1 LAESHTVFRTRFVDE
16 VTDAIEMNEPEIPP
30 SIDTTPPLNASAA
43 CTPSE
48 WMPHATPPPTPDAG
62 IAGRKPPCAARW
74 REDEDA
80 VIVQH
85 YGQLPVAQ
93 IRERFLPQRSI
104 AGICARAERLGV
116 TGAPRNG
123 WTKQELLRL
132 KEFYGRVPVAELIRS
147 HLPNRSKAAIHT
159 RAYALRLTSKASAP
173 WTSSELEV
181 LATHYRAISVPEL
194 QKRHLPHRT
203 RAAIATQAR
212 MMGISQPA
220 SVSWTGDEDRMLRE
234 HYPSMA
240 IPAIRA
246 RYLPHRSNEAVR
258 GRADV
263 LGLRKFPRIGPWTEE
278 QLALLRSEFPKPGGV
293 LRLCEH
299 FRCSGNTIR
308 NKARELGLSS
318 PRSRQWSDSELA
330 TLRGIY
336 PTPEEPSDSIAERT
350 RAALFAA
357 EADAMTEYV
366 E

>member
-1 LAESHTVFRTRFVDE
+1 
-16 VTDAIEMNEPEIPP
+16 MNEPEIPT
-30 SIDTTPPLNASAA
+30 STGTTLLHPSAA
-43 CTPSE
+43 SMGAEWTPQA
-48 WMPHATPPPTPDAG
+48 MPLPTPEAG
-62 IAGRKPPCAARW
+62 IVGRKEPCAVRW

-80 VIVQH
+80 VIAQH
-85 YGQLPVAQ
+85 YGQLPVAR
-93 IRERFLPQRSI
+93 IRERFLPRRSV
-104 AGICARAERLGV
+104 AGICARAERLGI
-116 TGAPRNG
+116 TGTPRNA
-123 WTKQELLRL
+123 WTNQELLRL
-132 KEFYGRVPVAELIRS
+132 KEFYGRMPVAELIRS
-147 HLPNRSKAAIHT
+147 HLPKRSKAAIHT

-173 WTSSELEV
+173 WTSSELDV
-181 LATHYRAISVPEL
+181 LAAHYRTISVPEL

-220 SVSWTGDEDRMLRE
+220 SASWTGDEDRMLRE

-240 IPAIRA
+240 VPAIRA

-308 NKARELGLSS
+308 NKARELGLCG
-318 PRSRQWSDSELA
+318 PRSKQWSDAELA
-330 TLRGIY
+330 SLRGLY
-336 PTPEEPSDSIAERT
+336 PTHEETIDSIAERT
-350 RAALFAA
+350 RAAPSAVGIDA
-357 EADAMTEYV
+357 TADCV

>member
-1 LAESHTVFRTRFVDE
+1 
-16 VTDAIEMNEPEIPP
+16 MNEPEIPTG
-30 SIDTTPPLNASAA
+30 IGTTPLHPSAA
-43 CTPSE
+43 STGAE
-48 WMPHATPPPTPDAG
+48 WPPQAMPLPTPDAG
-62 IAGRKPPCAARW
+62 IAGRKEPCAARW

-80 VIVQH
+80 VIAQH

-93 IRERFLPQRSI
+93 IRERFLPQRSV

-116 TGAPRNG
+116 TGTPRNA
-123 WTKQELLRL
+123 WTNQELLRL
-132 KEFYGRVPVAELIRS
+132 KEFYGRMPVAELIRS

-173 WTSSELEV
+173 WTPSELEV
-181 LATHYRAISVPEL
+181 LAAHYRTISVPEL

-212 MMGISQPA
+212 MVGISQPA
-220 SVSWTGDEDRMLRE
+220 SASWTGDEDRMLRD

-240 IPAIRA
+240 IPAIRT

-263 LGLRKFPRIGPWTEE
+263 LGLRKFPRIGPWTED
-278 QLALLRSEFPKPGGV
+278 QLALLRSEFPKSGGV
-293 LRLCEH
+293 QRLCEH

-308 NKARELGLSS
+308 SKARELGLSG
-318 PRSRQWSDSELA
+318 PRSKQWSDSELA
-330 TLRGIY
+330 SLRGIY
-336 PTPEEPSDSIAERT
+336 PTPEETGDSVAERS
-350 RAALFAA
+350 RAPLMAA
-357 EADAMTEYV
+357 GIDATAECL